1 MMDANRI
8 GPAALA
14 WSEADPQAIFNQM
27 LALMMA
33 LSSTL
38 WYVRRSAYAGYMK
51 DDLDRWQAILEAVP
65 PDKPTT

>member
-1 MMDANRI
+1 MMDADRI

-14 WSEADPQAIFNQM
+14 WSEAAPQAIFNQI

-33 LSSTL
+33 LDSTL
-38 WYVRRSAYAGYMK
+38 WYVRRSAYAAHMRA
-51 DDLDRWQAILEAVP
+51 DLDRWQAILEAVP